1 MRMILALLLV
11 TGCAQEREAENRAG
25 PGNTAEAGPPAPAA
39 PPAGVPQPGQ
49 PTPGQSSALMAIPE
63 DPQAVAKLE
72 AMGYTI
78 HMDHLHA
85 PGVTVCPKL
94 GNDPVV

>member
-1 MRMILALLLV
+1 MRIVLALLLL
-11 TGCAQEREAENRAG
+11 TGCAQEREPEAAESKTNV
-25 PGNTAEAGPPAPAA
+25 TPPAAA
-39 PPAGVPQPGQ
+39 PAQPQ
-49 PTPGQSSALMAIPE
+49 PGQSSALMAIPE

-78 HMDHLHA
+78 HEDHLHA
-85 PGVTVCPKL
+85 PGVTTCPKM

>member
-1 MRMILALLLV
+1 MRIVLALVLL
-11 TGCAQEREAENRAG
+11 TGCAQEREPMANQSQ
-25 PGNTAEAGPPAPAA
+25 NTAEAIPPAPIQ
-39 PPAGVPQPGQ
+39 PQPVLPQPGQ
-49 PTPGQSSALMAIPE
+49 PQPGQSSALMAIPE
-63 DPQAVAKLE
+63 DPDALKKLE

-85 PGVTVCPKL
+85 PGVTVCPRM

>member
-1 MRMILALLLV
+1 MRILLGLLLL
-11 TGCAQEREAENRAG
+11 TGCAQEREPAPAKAETQAQVI
-25 PGNTAEAGPPAPAA
+25 PPAPVQ
-39 PPAGVPQPGQ
+39 PQPVLPQPGQ
-49 PTPGQSSALMAIPE
+49 PQAGQSSALMAIPE
-63 DPQAVAKLE
+63 DPQAVKKLE

-85 PGVTVCPKL
+85 PGVTVCPKM